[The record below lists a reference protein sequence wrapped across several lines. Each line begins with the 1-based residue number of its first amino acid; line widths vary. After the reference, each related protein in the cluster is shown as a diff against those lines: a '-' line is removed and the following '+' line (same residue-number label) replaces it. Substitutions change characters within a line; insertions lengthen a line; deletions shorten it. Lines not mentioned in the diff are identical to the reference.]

1 MNRSRIIVFLVIS
14 NLLAPDVFGE
24 IIFQKEEVAIYRE
37 ILHQGRGSA
46 RSQVLIYE
54 ESTGNTLHTID
65 HAEQTKLMEEL
76 NSQEEILN
84 DWKEKNSRRQIIT
97 ESLDLSIN
105 YKVLTKKDFNLI
117 FKDKDLNATW
127 DTFAKRY
134 KNTDGFIRLSKPGF
148 DAQREK
154 SIVFV
159 EYHCGPNCGTG
170 RFLGLKKDSSGNW
183 VMENSTLIWMAY

>member
-84 DWKEKNSRRQIIT
+84 DWKEKNSRRQIIDAANNNGDPDSFVSKT
-97 ESLDLSIN
+97 PTYGFDSGSIEFKEHTFSVDQLPSFRS
-105 YKVLTKKDFNLI
+105 YRIKLLLTGTSQTYVPRV
-117 FKDKDLNATW
+117 KDLRVIAL
-127 DTFAKRY
+127 A
-134 KNTDGFIRLSKPGF
+134 
-148 DAQREK
+148 
-154 SIVFV
+154 
-159 EYHCGPNCGTG
+159 
-170 RFLGLKKDSSGNW
+170 
-183 VMENSTLIWMAY
+183 